1 MMSRK
6 HYIVQAR
13 LLSEWREKFYPNDEE
28 FNSLVNDFC
37 RYFKRENSRFDPARF
52 REACGVAYLTEGVK
66 R

>member
-6 HYIVQAR
+6 HYIAQAR
-13 LLSEWREKFYPNDEE
+13 LLADWREKFYPVDEE
-28 FNSLVNDFC
+28 FQSLVDTFC
-37 RYFKRENSRFDPARF
+37 RYFKRDNSRFDPVRF